1 MTDNFT
7 RMDLYSHFPGPSPSA
22 TRMYRS
28 VVGAL
33 GRDAVVLLF
42 YVSIKGRIREVFL
55 VASATAELPPF
66 VVILAATP
74 VLRLLVV
81 ATNQVIPL
89 IALGVLFRVVFFIRV
104 FLGLLLLLL
113 CRRTAHFDVVHLH
126 L

>member
-7 RMDLYSHFPGPSPSA
+7 RKNLYSHFPGPSPST
-22 TRMYRS
+22 TRMNRS

-33 GRDAVVLLF
+33 RRDAVVLLF
-42 YVSIKGRIREVFL
+42 NMSIKGWIREVFL
-55 VASATAELPPF
+55 VASSTAELPPF

-81 ATNQVIPL
+81 AANQVIAL
-89 IALGVLFRVVFFIRV
+89 ITLGVLFRVVFFVRV
-104 FLGLLLLLL
+104 FLRLLLLLY
-113 CRRTAHFDVVHLH
+113 RRTAHFDVVHLH